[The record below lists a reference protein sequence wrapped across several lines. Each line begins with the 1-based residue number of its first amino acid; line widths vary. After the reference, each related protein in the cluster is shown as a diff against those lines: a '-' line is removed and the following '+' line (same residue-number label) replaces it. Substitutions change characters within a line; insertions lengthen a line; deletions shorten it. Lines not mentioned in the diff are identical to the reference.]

1 MDQRLTEI
9 LKELRSHLEALYG
22 NRLVKTV
29 VYGSQARGDARPWSD
44 IDVAVV
50 LKGPG
55 LVPLAVAGS
64 GCLLHLQER
73 LAQLLL
79 FLRADHC
86 HHHKEPGG
94 NVLPGLIN
102 VAVQLL
108 FFG

>member
-50 LKGPG
+50 LKGPVDRYAELHRTG
-55 LVPLAVAGS
+55 ELVAGLS
-64 GCLLHLQER
+64 LRFNTVIHCRFVDEESLAKGDRPLLRSIL
-73 LAQLLL
+73 
-79 FLRADHC
+79 
-86 HHHKEPGG
+86 KEGIP
-94 NVLPGLIN
+94 V
-102 VAVQLL
+102 
-108 FFG
+108 